1 MLKEM
6 EMLFIPIRTIRE
18 MSSLDYMTARPDKMS
33 ISIHLKKTCTLSAVL
48 SIVIELCS
56 LV

>member
-6 EMLFIPIRTIRE
+6 EILFIPIRTKRE

-33 ISIHLKKTCTLSAVL
+33 ISIHLKKTCTLSAAL
-48 SIVIELCS
+48 STVRELCL